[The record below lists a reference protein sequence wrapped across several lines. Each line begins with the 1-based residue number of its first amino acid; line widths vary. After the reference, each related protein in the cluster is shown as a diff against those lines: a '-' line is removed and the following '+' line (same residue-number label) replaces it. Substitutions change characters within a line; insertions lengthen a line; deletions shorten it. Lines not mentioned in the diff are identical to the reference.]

1 VQLVLQPQIP
11 GSEIGA
17 IDGVAI
23 PGEFH
28 NELVERLA
36 DDRSRRATLGRCLYL
51 GASPPARYVAHH
63 DGGMGSLPGRRSR
76 LLEMCNGSG
85 CWTAFGEK

>member
-1 VQLVLQPQIP
+1 
-11 GSEIGA
+11 
-17 IDGVAI
+17 
-23 PGEFH
+23 
-28 NELVERLA
+28 LA

-76 LLEMCNGSG
+76 LLEMVDLADMLGRVGELEAEALALVETAEIAIIPMIGSG
-85 CWTAFGEK
+85 RNGLNT